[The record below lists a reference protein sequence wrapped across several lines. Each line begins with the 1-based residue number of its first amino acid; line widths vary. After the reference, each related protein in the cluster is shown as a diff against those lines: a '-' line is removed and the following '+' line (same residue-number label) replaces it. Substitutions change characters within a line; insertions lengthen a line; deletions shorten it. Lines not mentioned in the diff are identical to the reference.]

1 MSIRITS
8 LTALVA
14 AMLLATGASS
24 QATYTLTP
32 SGLNPTSATFGGT
45 TFTFT
50 SEGVQ
55 TGVTP
60 SNFDIIDVAANST
73 TNPPGSD
80 TGSVTLS
87 ENFVLAGPTG
97 TMSFTLTG
105 LFSLT
110 FGSTGGIV
118 STYSGSITN
127 QVGSGFVVG
136 FSGYAQPSPGSTPG
150 SFNDGNISLVVLPTA
165 VPEPASVAMLGL
177 GLVGVG
183 GLAFRRKMMAK

>member
-1 MSIRITS
+1 
-8 LTALVA
+8 
-14 AMLLATGASS
+14 MLLATGASS
-24 QATYTLTP
+24 QATYTLTAA
-32 SGLNPTSATFGGT
+32 GPTPPNITFGGT

-50 SEGVQ
+50 SVGTQ

-60 SNFDIIDVAANST
+60 SNFNVIDVAASST
-73 TNPPGSD
+73 TAPPTNDS
-80 TGSVTLS
+80 GSVTLS
-87 ENFVLAGPTG
+87 ENFTLTGPTG
-97 TMSFTLTG
+97 TLSFTLTG
-105 LFSLT
+105 LFSLQ

-118 STYSGSITN
+118 STYPGSITN
-127 QVGSGFVVG
+127 LVGSGYNVS

-150 SFNDGNISLVVLPTA
+150 SFNDGNISILVIPTA